1 MEKIWRVLLKMGCGC
16 AEKAVEIQR
25 YHEMIGSCDSMPS
38 TMSGSQYSGLTAMVS
53 EYSSNGELY

>member
-1 MEKIWRVLLKMGCGC
+1 MLLKMGCGC

-38 TMSGSQYSGLTAMVS
+38 NMSGSQYSGLTAMVS
-53 EYSSNGELY
+53 EYGSNGELY